1 MSPPHLT
8 AHTRVQGGMTC
19 SSLPITV
26 EEHRSKYNQNIN
38 LLSALCSSSAVLVSD
53 FIPQTQESFIFH
65 LHLLCYWGGQVWP
78 AVPIFSWIH
87 DSWAVTL
94 ESVEVSIFTCYQSS
108 HLAYTPGWSAS
119 AHPTPQLTTPV
130 NIVESW
136 KKIEKEYLFARSFDQ
151 EWPHHLLRK

>member
-1 MSPPHLT
+1 MLMTVAHEFTSARLT
-8 AHTRVQGGMTC
+8 AHTRVQVGMTC

-94 ESVEVSIFTCYQSS
+94 ESVGVSIFTCYPLLTW
-108 HLAYTPGWSAS
+108 H
-119 AHPTPQLTTPV
+119 TPQDGQPQHIQHPNWPLLQTTRRIEGRGNFSLLTV
-130 NIVESW
+130 S
-136 KKIEKEYLFARSFDQ
+136 S
-151 EWPHHLLRK
+151 

>member
-1 MSPPHLT
+1 MSSPHLT

-38 LLSALCSSSAVLVSD
+38 LLSAMCSSSAVLVSD

-94 ESVEVSIFTCYQSS
+94 CRISGGK
-108 HLAYTPGWSAS
+108 HL
-119 AHPTPQLTTPV
+119 
-130 NIVESW
+130 
-136 KKIEKEYLFARSFDQ
+136 
-151 EWPHHLLRK
+151 HLLPRFSPGIHPRVVSLGTSDTPTDHSCKRRVELREEGTLVYWQYLHNPMIPICT